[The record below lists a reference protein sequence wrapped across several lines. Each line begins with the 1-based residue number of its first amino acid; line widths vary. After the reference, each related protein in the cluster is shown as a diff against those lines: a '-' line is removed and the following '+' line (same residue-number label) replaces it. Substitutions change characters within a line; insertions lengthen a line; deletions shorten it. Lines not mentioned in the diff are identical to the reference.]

1 MNDPKSNKFIA
12 FYCIPASVMADWAK
26 TDPNARKA
34 AEEKMKAEWQKW
46 MGEHAKAIKLTE
58 ACGKTKKVTASGI
71 SETRNDICLYSFIEA
86 ESHEAAAKAF
96 ENHPHLQI
104 PQASIEVMA
113 VRAM

>member
-1 MNDPKSNKFIA
+1 MSDSKSNKFIA
-12 FYCIPASVMADWAK
+12 FYCIPASVMADWSK
-26 TDPNARKA
+26 TDPNTRKA

-46 MGEHAKAIKLTE
+46 MSTNAKAVKVTE
-58 ACGKTKKVTASGI
+58 ACGKTKKVMASGVTD
-71 SETRNDICLYSFIEA
+71 TRNDICLYSIIEA
-86 ESHEAAAKAF
+86 ESPEAAAKAF

>member
-1 MNDPKSNKFIA
+1 MNDPKLNKFIV
-12 FYCIPASVMADWAK
+12 FYQIPASVMSDWAK
-26 TDPNARKA
+26 TDPNTRKS

-46 MGEHAKAIKLTE
+46 MSDHAKLVTVTE
-58 ACGKTKKVTASGI
+58 ACGKTKRIAAGGI
-71 SETRNDICLYSFIEA
+71 SDTKNDICLYSFIKA

-104 PQASIEVMA
+104 PQSSIEVMA